1 MARPPHYH
9 SSIINLLTVKQQLLK
24 RSRGGFNPFDQSRH
38 FTPDQQQQ
46 QQDHFTDTARQ
57 VCEIIRT
64 RPRWEQTILSQFPS
78 QTLFDPTFVDQIINH
93 QTNPL
98 LSLRFLT
105 WIRTHQSLDQYP
117 NSCHAFFDRLVQSN
131 ASKAAHSLLRSL
143 PPQFAPK
150 FQSLESLIQSL
161 SRDGR
166 VEETLDVFSKLNSIG
181 ATPSVSVFNSALI
194 GAIRVQRSDLFW
206 GLYREM
212 IECGLIGDA
221 ETAGYLIRAF
231 CRDGKVDEAYELLRQ
246 VLDSG
251 VVVTDSV
258 AFAKLVSGFCKLRN
272 YDRVSE
278 ILHVMIAKNCAP
290 NVFTYQEIIHGLC
303 RNGMGSEGFRVFGDL
318 KRRGYAP
325 DLVMYTTMID
335 GLCKMGR
342 IGDARKLWF
351 ELIRDG
357 FAPNEYTYNVF
368 IDGNFKHGN
377 VGEAKR
383 LYEEMCGR
391 EWFRL
396 SVLNCNTM
404 VSGFCLNG
412 RMDEACEMFE
422 GMLEKGMEPD
432 VITYNTMIQGFCKVG
447 KTVEAV
453 NMYGKLIEKGLRPS
467 PATYTPMIQAL
478 CDNGDVKEAI
488 GLWNDMQ
495 CRGVE
500 PLVCT
505 HEYIINGLCKQGNAG
520 AGMEWM
526 VSMLQN
532 KLRPLRKTFD
542 GLIEC
547 LASKG
552 LLDDALLALH
562 YMFGMGYVLGKPA
575 LNSLLGQLCKD
586 DSFRASERLEGIL
599 DGN

>member
-1 MARPPHYH
+1 MGTNPPHP
-9 SSIINLLTVKQQLLK
+9 IPI
-24 RSRGGFNPFDQSRH
+24 
-38 FTPDQQQQ
+38 
-46 QQDHFTDTARQ
+46 
-57 VCEIIRT
+57 
-64 RPRWEQTILSQFPS
+64 
-78 QTLFDPTFVDQIINH
+78 
-93 QTNPL
+93 TNPL
-98 LSLRFLT
+98 RSQLR
-105 WIRTHQSLDQYP
+105 RSDHQSPDQPPPLRPIPHLDSHPPIPTTIPQ
-117 NSCHAFFDRLVQSN
+117 L
-131 ASKAAHSLLRSL
+131 LLRPL
-143 PPQFAPK
+143 RPPRPIQRFQGRPFAPPITSPPIRPQVSI
-150 FQSLESLIQSL
+150 FGVSDSVPVPGRPCRRSPRRVLQIELDWSDPFGFCLQFSPNWCD
-161 SRDGR
+161 SR
-166 VEETLDVFSKLNSIG
+166 SK
-181 ATPSVSVFNSALI
+181 
-194 GAIRVQRSDLFW
+194 IRSFW

-212 IECGLIGDA
+212 IEYGLIGDA

-258 AFAKLVSGFCKLRN
+258 AYTKLISGFCKLRN

-303 RNGMGSEGFRVFGDL
+303 RNGKGDEGFRVFGDL

-342 IGDARKLWF
+342 IGDARRLWF
-351 ELIRDG
+351 ELIRNG
-357 FAPNEYTYNVF
+357 FLPNEYTYNVF

-391 EWFRL
+391 EGFRL

-404 VSGFCLNG
+404 ISGFCLNG
-412 RMDEACEMFE
+412 RMDEACEVFE
-422 GMLEKGMEPD
+422 EMVERGMEPD
-432 VITYNTMIQGFCKVG
+432 VITYNTLIQGFCKVG

-453 NMYGKLIEKGLRPS
+453 NMYGKLIEKGLQPS
-467 PATYTPMIQAL
+467 PATYTPMIQVL
-478 CDNGDVKEAI
+478 CDNGEVEEAI

-505 HEYIINGLCKQGNAG
+505 RDYIINGLCKQGNAVV
-520 AGMEWM
+520 GMEWM

-552 LLDDALLALH
+552 LLDDALLALQ
-562 YMFGMGYVLGKPA
+562 YMFGMGYVLEEPT

-586 DSFRASERLEGIL
+586 DSLRASKHLEGIL